1 LSATFITTNVARDL
15 ACRDFPL
22 DHRDA
27 LRPTVHMQL
36 RRFLDS
42 VLLTMALVACTASPQ
57 PSPDAHEPQTKP
69 ERTQGKET
77 SRLADVESFLAELA
91 SLPRANRIR
100 RQSFGTSHEGRDL
113 PMARV
118 ARTDIDEASSL
129 RALVLAN
136 IHAGE
141 VEGKEAVQVLLRE
154 FAHGQ
159 HSDVLD
165 RCVLYFVPVYNAD
178 GNERVALT
186 NRTEQNGPEA
196 VGERA
201 NAQGLDLNRDFV
213 KSEAPETRALLAAM
227 NRIDPHLFFDLHT
240 TDGSW
245 HGYDLTY
252 APSLSPNCDPQIAAL
267 SRTLLDDAT
276 AALLAQASPIRTF
289 DYGNFETRDWDGG
302 GAPSSKDGVR
312 GWWTYDH
319 RARYCVNAF
328 GLRNRIGILSEAYSN
343 APFAERIASTRAF
356 VLACLRAAAQREGQV
371 RSTTREADERLVAR
385 REAARFGVD
394 TQFAEPEHIEV
405 LVGDCER
412 IPWPDG
418 RGVRF
423 AAKDGFTRETMPVFR
438 SFASRRNVDLPAAWA
453 LPQPPQEVVDALRRH
468 GVQFRIL
475 SSPVETTV
483 REFAVAKKRK
493 PKRPFQGHQEL
504 VLEGAYNSPEPR
516 TLPQG
521 SLWIDARQPLARL
534 AATLL
539 EPESEDSLSTWNFL
553 EGQTGPCYPVLQVLS
568 Q

>member
-1 LSATFITTNVARDL
+1 MAIRRALCRASLLAIAAACSGPRLVEPAGSA
-15 ACRDFPL
+15 
-22 DHRDA
+22 
-27 LRPTVHMQL
+27 
-36 RRFLDS
+36 
-42 VLLTMALVACTASPQ
+42 
-57 PSPDAHEPQTKP
+57 PQTTP
-69 ERTQGKET
+69 ERTGHAET
-77 SRLADVESFLAELA
+77 SRLADVETFLAELQPLA
-91 SLPRANRIR
+91 HADRLR
-100 RQSFGTSHEGRDL
+100 RESFGTSHEGRDL
-113 PMARV
+113 PMVRV

-159 HSDVLD
+159 HSDLLD
-165 RCVLYFVPVYNAD
+165 HCVLYFVPVYNAD

-186 NRTEQNGPEA
+186 NRTEQNGPDA

-252 APSLSPNCDPQIAAL
+252 APSLSPNCDPQIASL
-267 SRTLLDDAT
+267 SRALLDAAT
-276 AALLAQASPIRTF
+276 ASLLAQPSPMRTF

-302 GAPSSKDGVR
+302 GAPSSKEGVR

-319 RARYCVNAF
+319 RARYCVNGF

-356 VLACLRAAAQREGQV
+356 VLACLRAAAQRADDV
-371 RSTTREADERLVAR
+371 RSATRGADERLVAR
-385 REAARFGVD
+385 EQATPFGVD
-394 TQFAEPEHIEV
+394 TQFAEPERLEV

-412 IPWPDG
+412 IPLPDG

-423 AAKDGFTRETMPVFR
+423 VAKDGFTREAMPVFR
-438 SFASRRNVDLPAAWA
+438 AFASKRSIDLPAAWA
-453 LPQPPQEVVDALRRH
+453 IPQPPQEVVDALRRH

-475 SSPVETTV
+475 TAPKETTV

-504 VLEGAYNSPEPR
+504 VLEGAYATPEPR
-516 TLPQG
+516 TLPGG

-553 EGQTGPCYPVLQVLS
+553 EGATGDSYPVLQVLS